1 MAYPTTPGQSLNAAA
16 VTSTASSGVGSTQ
29 ATAAVMGT
37 HSAVFTVTAFSQGA
51 NSEAELV
58 LAIEGNLDGSTWVN
72 IASMSI
78 EANGTY
84 LLLPNTGAGTT
95 ARIPMANLRA
105 SAYFK
110 GFGSASPTATVSAY
124 LASEA

>member
-16 VTSTASSGVGSTQ
+16 VTTTASSGVGSTQ
-29 ATAAVMGT
+29 AVGATVGTAGT
-37 HSAVFTVTAFSQGA
+37 HCAVFTVTSFVQGA

-72 IASMSI
+72 IAGTTA

-84 LLLPNTGAGTT
+84 LLSPSTGSGSQ
-95 ARIPMANLRA
+95 ARVPMANLRC

-110 GFGSASPTATVSAY
+110 GFG
-124 LASEA
+124 